1 MRHLS
6 TPHRST
12 PHRPAQR
19 LPTRQLSAFSMR
31 HWGTFAIVLA
41 LATPMAWAD
50 GNGRMVPLLPQYKQ
64 ECAACHTAYPPTL
77 MPAASWKR
85 IMGSLDRHFGT
96 DASLDAATVQ
106 TLSTWITANAGTY
119 KRVREA
125 PPQDRITRTAW
136 FARKHDEVAPS
147 TWKLPAVKSP
157 ANCGACHTTADQGDF
172 NEHQIR
178 IPR

>member
-1 MRHLS
+1 MKHLS
-6 TPHRST
+6 ASPLSTAPLSTLSIRSW
-12 PHRPAQR
+12 
-19 LPTRQLSAFSMR
+19 F
-31 HWGTFAIVLA
+31 FCAIGLA
-41 LATPMAWAD
+41 LATPIARAD

-77 MPAASWKR
+77 MPAASWAR
-85 IMGSLDRHFGT
+85 IMGKLDQHFGT

-106 TLSTWITANAGTY
+106 ALSTWINANAGTY
-119 KRVREA
+119 KRVREE

-136 FARKHDEVAPS
+136 FVRKHDEVAPA

-172 NEHQIR
+172 NENKIR

>member
-1 MRHLS
+1 MKHLS
-6 TPHRST
+6 VPSPLTPT
-12 PHRPAQR
+12 RPAPSIHR
-19 LPTRQLSAFSMR
+19 WIFCAL
-31 HWGTFAIVLA
+31 GLA
-41 LATPMAWAD
+41 LAAPMAWAD

-77 MPAASWKR
+77 MPAASWGR
-85 IMGSLDRHFGT
+85 IMGNLGQHFGT

-106 TLSTWITANAGTY
+106 TLSTWINANAGTY
-119 KRVREA
+119 KRVREE

-136 FARKHDEVAPS
+136 FARKHDEVAAS
-147 TWKLPAVKSP
+147 TWKLPAVKSA

-172 NEHQIR
+172 NDHKIR